1 MVFIS
6 PSNISPKFT
15 DNIISIGVS
24 LESQLISLIN
34 FIKKEKRNKT
44 VIMFPEN
51 QYTSLVEQKLKEMNL
66 TNIRTFKYNPNPQVL
81 TGEIETL
88 TNYSQ
93 RKNNLKLRKKMF
105 EDKDDEQSTKALER
119 LEQLYTLGDV
129 NFDSV
134 IIIDFGTATTFDV
147 IDSKGNYDG
156 GIITPGID
164 LSLKVL
170 SEKTAKLPLVKF
182 AKTKNVIGRDT
193 KSAIESGFF
202 WGYVSMIQG
211 LVKKISREKR
221 NSFSII
227 LTGGNCNI
235 FKRLIENVIVSDDLF
250 NSKGL
255 NFIINEYLKNEY

>member
-1 MVFIS
+1 M
-6 PSNISPKFT
+6 NILT
-15 DNIISIGVS
+15 IDVGNTNIAIC
-24 LESQLISLIN
+24 LFN
-34 FIKKEKRNKT
+34 KEKPIQFVKIRNTDITKT
-44 VIMFPEN
+44 M
-51 QYTSLVEQKLKEMNL
+51 LQKHLLIKNTKNSF
-66 TNIRTFKYNPNPQVL
+66 TNIVISSVVPSISEVIIDFLIAYKIKFYLLKDLIKTLDIKINIKNKKKIGEDRIVNAYYAKKKYL
-81 TGEIETL
+81 
-88 TNYSQ
+88 
-93 RKNNLKLRKKMF
+93 KNL
-105 EDKDDEQSTKALER
+105 
-119 LEQLYTLGDV
+119 
-129 NFDSV
+129 

-193 KSAIESGFF
+193 KSAIQSGFF

-211 LVKKISREKR
+211 LVKNISREKK
-221 NSFSII
+221 NSFRII

-235 FKRLIENVIVSDDLF
+235 FKSLIENVIVSDDLF

-255 NFIINEYLKNEY
+255 NFIMNEYLKNEY

>member
-1 MVFIS
+1 M
-6 PSNISPKFT
+6 NILTIDVGNTNVAICF
-15 DNIISIGVS
+15 
-24 LESQLISLIN
+24 
-34 FIKKEKRNKT
+34 FIKEKPIYFVKIRNTDLNENVLQKHLLKKYSKNPVMNIVISSVVPSISKVISDFLKT
-44 VIMFPEN
+44 HEIKF
-51 QYTSLVEQKLKEMNL
+51 YLLKDLIKTLDIKINIKNKKKIGEDRIVNAYYAKTKYSKNL
-66 TNIRTFKYNPNPQVL
+66 
-81 TGEIETL
+81 
-88 TNYSQ
+88 
-93 RKNNLKLRKKMF
+93 
-105 EDKDDEQSTKALER
+105 
-119 LEQLYTLGDV
+119 
-129 NFDSV
+129 

-221 NSFSII
+221 NSFGII